1 MDYLI
6 MQMLFCL
13 LIAAIIGFIIGWLLK
28 SLFCR
33 KYQDELRRL
42 ESNNGDL
49 NAKITKLASE
59 RDQFREK
66 ALDLEASA
74 SSLGVGDVDGP
85 KDVYDIQE
93 IEGIGLGYGKLL
105 RAMDIATTRDLLD
118 KANTSAIRQ
127 EIASAMKLQEFVIGK
142 WVSMADLIRVKG
154 IRGQF
159 AELLEASGITSVQQL
174 AQQDATVLTAKME
187 VVNAKEHRTRVN
199 PSREIVSDWIEQAKS
214 LAAST

>member
-28 SLFCR
+28 SLFCG
-33 KYQDELRRL
+33 KYQDELKRL
-42 ESNNGDL
+42 ESNNSDL
-49 NAKITKLASE
+49 YAKITRLVGE
-59 RDQFREK
+59 RNQFREK

-93 IEGIGLGYGKLL
+93 IEGIGPGYGKLL
-105 RAMDIATTRDLLD
+105 RAMDITTTRDLLD
-118 KANTSAIRQ
+118 KANTSALRQ

-154 IRGQF
+154 VRGQF
-159 AELLEASGITSVQQL
+159 AELLEASAIISVQQL

-187 VVNAKEHRTRVN
+187 EVNAKEHRTRVN
-199 PSREIVSDWIEQAKS
+199 PSREIVSDWIEQAKF